1 MSTDPHTALM
11 VTIANTH
18 SPATPVPCVANPT
31 SAWTSDDAAEQHE
44 VARLCSR
51 CPVLA
56 ACRTYIQ
63 QAKEPTGVWAGQTS
77 HSRGFHGP
85 RKPKEGTNR

>member
-1 MSTDPHTALM
+1 MSTDPHTVLM
-11 VTIANTH
+11 ATIANTH

-51 CPVLA
+51 CPVLD
-56 ACRTYIQ
+56 ACRTYLTKQ
-63 QAKEPTGVWAGQTS
+63 GERSGVWAGTTTAD
-77 HSRGFHGP
+77 RYANTG
-85 RKPKEGTNR
+85 KPKEKQR